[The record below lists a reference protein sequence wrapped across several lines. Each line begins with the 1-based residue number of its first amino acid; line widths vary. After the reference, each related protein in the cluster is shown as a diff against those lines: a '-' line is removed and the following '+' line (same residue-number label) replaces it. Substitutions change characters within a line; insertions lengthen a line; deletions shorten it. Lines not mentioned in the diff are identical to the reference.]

1 MTRQPLLL
9 GVDGGG
15 TRCRALLAD
24 FSGKVLGEGAGG
36 PANIRLRGA
45 ALTEIMEA
53 CREALTQAGLGG
65 EDFGRIHAGFGL
77 AGAAQE
83 SDRQWL
89 LSQALPFASLTVDTD
104 AYAAWLGAFSGRDGA
119 ILIVGTG
126 SCGLAVIG
134 GRRINVGG
142 WGADIG
148 DDGSGMAIGRAAIR
162 RSLWA
167 LEGMAPL
174 TPFAEEVLEFFGRDP
189 EKAVSW
195 ARQAT
200 PADYGRFA
208 PIAFAHGARRD
219 ILAVAIIQDAAI
231 DVSRL
236 VSRLVEVG
244 ADRVA
249 MFGGVWPGI
258 LPWLP
263 AETRGHLVEPE
274 GNAMNG
280 GILMARRAVA
290 SVEG

>member
-1 MTRQPLLL
+1 M
-9 GVDGGG
+9 
-15 TRCRALLAD
+15 
-24 FSGKVLGEGAGG
+24 
-36 PANIRLRGA
+36 N
-45 ALTEIMEA
+45 A
-53 CREALTQAGLGG
+53 CREALKQAGLGE
-65 EDFGRIHAGFGL
+65 EDLGRIHAGFGL

-83 SDRQWL
+83 SDRRWL
-89 LSQALPFASLTVDTD
+89 LSQVLPFASLAVDTD

-208 PIAFAHGARRD
+208 PVVFAHGTRGDTVAT
-219 ILAVAIIQDAAI
+219 AIIQDAAV

-236 VSRLVEVG
+236 VSRLVELG
-244 ADRVA
+244 ADQVA
-249 MFGGVWPGI
+249 MFGGVWAGI

-263 AETRGHLVEPE
+263 TEIGRHLAEPE

-290 SVEG
+290 GAES